1 MKTRFTLIELLV
13 VIAIIAILASL
24 LLPSLA
30 RARNTAKR
38 ISCVSNLKQIGTGMA
53 MYVGENDDTIPYAC
67 INDGSTKQTTWDQLL
82 AIQMGLPTV
91 TLSKPGYSTTT
102 TSNSVPVPNVFV
114 CPGDR
119 YLPRYNN
126 CAPRS
131 YSRVIFDNLTY
142 DTAGK
147 LCYQTGIKLNTIK
160 NSSQKFIIIEF
171 HHIGNIR
178 NNNSKVY
185 SNNYNFLNPT
195 STWTDSPYIGMY
207 HSGTANYLFCDFHVE
222 NLLKR
227 DADTYAYW
235 KQK

>member
-1 MKTRFTLIELLV
+1 MFSGVQGQQPLV
-13 VIAIIAILASL
+13 IRHRGLCG
-24 LLPSLA
+24 PGP
-30 RARNTAKR
+30 ARNRWAHEVRKKW
-38 ISCVSNLKQIGTGMA
+38 NL
-53 MYVGENDDTIPYAC
+53 
-67 INDGSTKQTTWDQLL
+67 
-82 AIQMGLPTV
+82 
-91 TLSKPGYSTTT
+91 
-102 TSNSVPVPNVFV
+102 FV
-114 CPGDR
+114 R
-119 YLPRYNN
+119 H
-126 CAPRS
+126 

-222 NLLKR
+222 NLLKK